1 MTIRSFRFYFECA
14 DREAQKRINH
24 SHWGVA
30 WWISERLK
38 EIRPALKGPEVK
50 GINIANV
57 WFFEPRFRPTA
68 IGVWERT
75 LNALQ
80 FGVEY
85 DVSSLERRAARENL
99 PELIAIAARAAL
111 TAPYPQLSAI
121 GRLLSKPLTAEDLDA
136 IPREIDVPAALRFAK
151 PPARGRAH

>member
-1 MTIRSFRFYFECA
+1 MKGIRA
-14 DREAQKRINH
+14 
-24 SHWGVA
+24 
-30 WWISERLK
+30 
-38 EIRPALKGPEVK
+38 ALKGPEVK

-85 DVSSLERRAARENL
+85 EVSTLDRRTARENL
-99 PELIAIAARAAL
+99 PELIAIASQAAL
-111 TAPYPQLSAI
+111 TAPYPQLNAI
-121 GRLLSKPLTAEDLDA
+121 GRLLSEPLSAEDLDA
-136 IPREIDVPAALRFAK
+136 IQREIDVPAALRFAK
-151 PPARGRAH
+151 PPAHGRAH

>member
-1 MTIRSFRFYFECA
+1 MTIRVFRLYFQCA
-14 DREAQKRINH
+14 DPEAEKRISQ

-30 WWISERLK
+30 WWLEKRLK

-68 IGVWERT
+68 IGVWERM

-85 DVSSLERRAARENL
+85 DVSSLDRRPARENL
-99 PELIAIAARAAL
+99 PELLAIAARAAL
-111 TAPYPQLSAI
+111 AAPYPQLKAI
-121 GRLLSKPLTAEDLDA
+121 GQLLSEPLSAGDLDD
-136 IPREIDVPAALRFAK
+136 IQREIDVPVALRRPK
-151 PPARGRAH
+151 PPS